1 MTLTVREVTR
11 VTPRG
16 RILSDNLDGGS
27 KPRRQTLMLIE
38 CACCAAASFTIQ
50 GELLELFTDRVSIA
64 DREAALTA
72 ISDQPAV

>member
-1 MTLTVREVTR
+1 
-11 VTPRG
+11 
-16 RILSDNLDGGS
+16 
-27 KPRRQTLMLIE
+27 MLIE